1 MKNAFDGLIN
11 RLGIAGEESL
21 ALVIS
26 QQTSLKLES
35 KQEKTRKKLQNQY
48 KKCHMLIMGL
58 PEKGETEEI
67 FKTIISS
74 KLISVTKPQIQGTQI
89 ISSRMNAKKY
99 TQKIKRKQS

>member
-1 MKNAFDGLIN
+1 
-11 RLGIAGEESL
+11 
-21 ALVIS
+21 
-26 QQTSLKLES
+26 
-35 KQEKTRKKLQNQY
+35 
-48 KKCHMLIMGL
+48 MLIMGL
-58 PEKGETEEI
+58 LEKGETEEI